1 VAEGYHGLNGEL
13 VDRFGS
19 RVGEA
24 LYSFIASMLAA
35 VGVSTFLR

>member
-1 VAEGYHGLNGEL
+1 VAEGYHGLHGKL

-24 LYSFIASMLAA
+24 LYSLVASMLAA
-35 VGVSTFLR
+35 VEVSTFLG

>member
-1 VAEGYHGLNGEL
+1 VAEGYHSLHGKL

-19 RVGEA
+19 QVGEA
-24 LYSFIASMLAA
+24 LYSFVASMLAA